1 MFKKPAINENL
12 IQSRPLLRKI
22 DQVFKN
28 HRDIEEC
35 YWNTKHSQR
44 KASTKNEKMG
54 YELVGIILNKMI
66 KHGILFSL
74 TEPKPS
80 EADIMIKIWA
90 DIFEVLFQNI
100 GIYIRWQVYAD
111 FISMNNINIIHIY
124 RSEKGLTT
132 GETDRIMFKLDAK
145 LVLMYSNNE

>member
-54 YELVGIILNKMI
+54 YELVGIM
-66 KHGILFSL
+66 
-74 TEPKPS
+74 
-80 EADIMIKIWA
+80 
-90 DIFEVLFQNI
+90 
-100 GIYIRWQVYAD
+100 
-111 FISMNNINIIHIY
+111 
-124 RSEKGLTT
+124 SEKGLTT